1 MVPCTGSILSV
12 NCSTT
17 VIWSPRYECTNGLQM
32 VGKET
37 LFCDGH
43 TWNGSV
49 PFCAGDSYQSGRD
62 WKQIQLIP
70 SCTLSPSVGGESG
83 RGLVLNLEARNP
95 RSDILYNTGLL
106 LQVRPVHFA
115 CNSIKR
121 SMFPKYWG
129 EPLFYIGGQSSSG
142 GGNHSWWTT
151 CRFQGVQEGQE
162 HFHIHRFDPSMTMEW
177 NMVYHLLLTSRI
189 QRTHAGL

>member
-1 MVPCTGSILSV
+1 
-12 NCSTT
+12 
-17 VIWSPRYECTNGLQM
+17 M

-62 WKQIQLIP
+62 LRLIP
-70 SCTLSPSVGGESG
+70 SCTLSPSAGGESG

-106 LQVRPVHFA
+106 LQVQPVHFA
-115 CNSIKR
+115 CNLIQLSVQCFPSIEVNLY
-121 SMFPKYWG
+121 S
-129 EPLFYIGGQSSSG
+129 
-142 GGNHSWWTT
+142 T
-151 CRFQGVQEGQE
+151 
-162 HFHIHRFDPSMTMEW
+162 
-177 NMVYHLLLTSRI
+177 
-189 QRTHAGL
+189 